1 MITNDMLFKFY
12 YGSFQSP
19 NFSIGGVAL
28 NQASG
33 NLTEYEF
40 AMNGTINGKNMD
52 ESEALA
58 EGVLRYDDCN
68 YTKRADLGLNQCEYG
83 SGNDKQVL

>member
-1 MITNDMLFKFY
+1 MICSNAFKILLIF
-12 YGSFQSP
+12 FNLP
-19 NFSIGGVAL
+19 FFPIGGVAL

-58 EGVLRYDDCN
+58 EGVLRYYDCN

>member
-1 MITNDMLFKFY
+1 
-12 YGSFQSP
+12 
-19 NFSIGGVAL
+19 
-28 NQASG
+28 
-33 NLTEYEF
+33 
-40 AMNGTINGKNMD
+40 MNGTINGKNMD

-68 YTKRADLGLNQCEYG
+68 YTKRADLGLNQCEFG

>member
-1 MITNDMLFKFY
+1 MTTNDMLFEF
-12 YGSFQSP
+12 
-19 NFSIGGVAL
+19 IGGVAL

-52 ESEALA
+52 ESEALV

-68 YTKRADLGLNQCEYG
+68 YTKRAELGLNQCEYG

>member
-1 MITNDMLFKFY
+1 MICFLKFY
-12 YGSFQSP
+12 YDPFQSP

-58 EGVLRYDDCN
+58 EGVLRYYDCN

>member
-1 MITNDMLFKFY
+1 MICFLKFY
-12 YGSFQSP
+12 YGPFQSP

-52 ESEALA
+52 ESEAFA
-58 EGVLRYDDCN
+58 EGVLKYDDCN